1 MRQLTVATLL
11 AVTAFAFAGSS
22 QSRATSGTAI
32 AERPLIIGVDQGEA
46 RIRRFRPG
54 QNPGMARTPFTFKI
68 DQRNGG
74 SPDFWFAT
82 ETLALGA
89 EIKYHRHLHE
99 DEMLYIGSGTA
110 HVHVGNIEGDA
121 QAGGMIFIPRNTW
134 VDVKNVGAT
143 PIHLLF
149 GFNRPGFDRY
159 LRCASVPKGQPA
171 PPLSIADWKRCQLL
185 GDVQYR

>member
-1 MRQLTVATLL
+1 
-11 AVTAFAFAGSS
+11 
-22 QSRATSGTAI
+22 
-32 AERPLIIGVDQGEA
+32 
-46 RIRRFRPG
+46 
-54 QNPGMARTPFTFKI
+54 
-68 DQRNGG
+68 
-74 SPDFWFAT
+74 
-82 ETLALGA
+82 
-89 EIKYHRHLHE
+89 
-99 DEMLYIGSGTA
+99 MLYIGSGTA

-121 QAGGMIFIPRNTW
+121 HAGGMIFIPRNTW

-149 GFNRPGFDRY
+149 AFNRPGFDRY